1 MLRRQR
7 WLILGTAVI
16 VAVAAGVFASIQ
28 TPVYTATTT
37 VLLRPN
43 DPTESLGTPD
53 AQLDPTDLARYV
65 AGQAIIVRSLPVAQ
79 AAAKRLPKDQQP
91 KAEDVRDLL
100 DDIAVQQSDLSN
112 VIGIS
117 AHGSS
122 AARARNLADA
132 FAEAYITSRKNFDV
146 SRLQDAVAAVQTK
159 LASVQATIDTLTRAG
174 AGAPG
179 ATAAQQAAL
188 NAA

>member
-43 DPTESLGTPD
+43 DPTESLGNAD
-53 AQLDPTDLARYV
+53 AALDPTDLARYV

-79 AAAKRLPKDQQP
+79 EAAKRLPKDQQP
-91 KAEDVRDLL
+91 KTPEEVRDLL
-100 DDIAVQQSDLSN
+100 DDVAVQSSDLSN
-112 VIGIS
+112 VIAVL
-117 AHGSS
+117 AHGST
-122 AARARNLADA
+122 AERARNLSDA
-132 FAEAYITSRKNFDV
+132 FAEAYIANRKNFDIA
-146 SRLQDAVAAVQTK
+146 RLQGAIDALQTK
-159 LASVQATIDTLTRAG
+159 L
-174 AGAPG
+174 
-179 ATAAQQAAL
+179 
-188 NAA
+188 